1 MKKYL
6 PTLSLCLFLIAL
18 GGLQTAPARAAE
30 LPAPLPLVVA
40 ESDLFEVVGRLDENG
55 LVLHVDRSM
64 TNEPVLAAMLEVEAG
79 DRKAVAQFRPA
90 EGDYLIAD
98 NAWLKPLRQIGEHPL
113 SFTVIA
119 TDDSDLLS
127 GELQVVGP
135 STATAGTMPLSGS
148 RWLVG
153 VLLLATGI
161 AGLLLLRR
169 RRKHH
174 ALRQG
179 GAA

>member
-6 PTLSLCLFLIAL
+6 PMLSLCLSLLAL
-18 GGLQTAPARAAE
+18 GSLQGPSLHAAE
-30 LPAPLPLVVA
+30 TPAPIPLVVA
-40 ESDLFEVVGRLDENG
+40 ESDLFEVVGRLDQNG

-98 NAWLKPLRQIGEHPL
+98 NAWLEPLRQIGEHPL

-135 STATAGTMPLSGS
+135 STAAAGAIPLPGS

-153 VLLLATGI
+153 LLLLLTGI

-169 RRKHH
+169 RRKRH